1 MRQLRIGLLVLAVLA
16 AVILPLAVLHAQ
28 QTTPT
33 ATTVAATTPQVSARA
48 TTVNNAEVG
57 EVLVGDTVVIRLMG
71 SMGGFTP
78 GERAQIVA
86 SRLMNAMQQGHI
98 WQDVRTE
105 RIGGQYAL
113 YMGSN
118 LLVTADPRVAQ
129 TENLTAA
136 QLTGQWQGNLQTALR
151 GVGPVVAGTTETWPA
166 WTNPGNKVV
175 PVVSAGSPG
184 IRLGAAQIV
193 GPQERIDQVKAVFQL
208 DLEFQ
213 KTARIRVFIPSSSLT
228 ALNRVQG
235 TAVSAL
241 LQYTLFRF

>member
-1 MRQLRIGLLVLAVLA
+1 MRQLRIGLLVLAALTTVL
-16 AVILPLAVLHAQ
+16 LPLAVLHAQ
-28 QTTPT
+28 QTT
-33 ATTVAATTPQVSARA
+33 TTPTVSARA

-57 EVLVGDTVVIRLMG
+57 EVLMGDTVVVRLVA
-71 SMGGFTP
+71 SAGGFTP

-86 SRLMNAMQQGHI
+86 SRLMNAMGQGHT

-105 RIGGQYAL
+105 RIGSQYAL
-113 YMGSN
+113 YMGNN
-118 LLVTADPRVAQ
+118 LLVTADPRAARAQNVTVAQ
-129 TENLTAA
+129 LA
-136 QLTGQWQGNLQTALR
+136 GQWRGNVQTALR
-151 GVGPVVAGTTETWPA
+151 VTGTPVVAGTTETWPS

-175 PVVSAGSPG
+175 PIISAGSPG
-184 IRLGAAQIV
+184 VRLGAAQVV
-193 GPQERIDQVKAVFQL
+193 GPQERIAQVQAVFQV

-213 KTARIRVFIPSSSLT
+213 RAARIRVFVPSSSLT